1 MSKTWDVQRDHVS
14 LIRDALGCLT
24 RGGKIYFSN
33 NLRSF
38 KLDTEALQD
47 MGFAVEDITAATI
60 PEDYIRN
67 PKIHHCWILTLEK

>member
-1 MSKTWDVQRDHVS
+1 
-14 LIRDALGCLT
+14 
-24 RGGKIYFSN
+24 
-33 NLRSF
+33 
-38 KLDTEALQD
+38 